1 MRAVLSS
8 FSLWVLVALCLGS
21 SAAQAAEP
29 TDATLDI
36 IQYKAPPGWKQV
48 DGATGRLYT
57 SPDSNFSQQAAIV
70 LSLSPP
76 QDRLDLRAAFDTF
89 VKQMTQSGKVV
100 QAGDVAAKKTRQGF
114 DALAQTLTTEAN
126 GQHVYLRVIGANVR
140 NRLVTISYIAGP
152 TKPYYEQHMAEFD
165 DLLRSVSFAAGGG
178 ALAAAPGNPNGEAE
192 FAALEKEKQQLLTRL
207 AQIDA
212 RQRQIKGGAGPANG
226 AVAPAA
232 TMGVPVRDEAAAI
245 AQLAEQF
252 NKTVDQ
258 RRKPHRVVGDILT
271 LDGKPIPNV
280 TTAVVAVVGT
290 TITGGERTGYS
301 MEVDKSGHFEMKV
314 PDGVYRVTPRVVVT
328 VNGHQIPADL
338 VPVDGRVAR
347 AELSSADG
355 IVADFR
361 LVLGML
367 KPGLAGGSPDSYFGG
382 IVSVEDPDYS
392 DHAARV
398 IRRHPGGKIR
408 VTFAPITPAVDGTKL
423 EPFAVD
429 ADAQAAAY
437 GTERIGRI
445 PMAAYRVSAAVAM
458 PDGKLIPLGCSLK
471 FNQDFMTAVDLNW
484 TVPYEGSVLRDA
496 VKLYVT
502 E

>member
-1 MRAVLSS
+1 MPAGLQRLSS
-8 FSLWVLVALCLGS
+8 WFRVICGVAALAWADVRVA
-21 SAAQAAEP
+21 SAA
-29 TDATLDI
+29 DA
-36 IQYKAPPGWKQV
+36 
-48 DGATGRLYT
+48 
-57 SPDSNFSQQAAIV
+57 PDSTMDIVQYRAPAGWSPTNANDPARRIYTAPDANATQQAVIM
-70 LSLSPP
+70 LTLSPQ
-76 QDRLDLRAAFDTF
+76 QDKLDLRTAFDGVT
-89 VKQMTQSGKVV
+89 KELTRSGKITQSS
-100 QAGDVAAKKTRQGF
+100 DVSSSKTRQGF
-114 DALAQTLTTEAN
+114 EAMSQTTTVQAENGARLYVRLVCASVNNRLAAFCYVASPQATYDKHLAEMDALL
-126 GQHVYLRVIGANVR
+126 G
-140 NRLVTISYIAGP
+140 
-152 TKPYYEQHMAEFD
+152 
-165 DLLRSVSFAAGGG
+165 SVNFTAAKG
-178 ALAAAPGNPNGEAE
+178 AAAP
-192 FAALEKEKQQLLTRL
+192 
-207 AQIDA
+207 
-212 RQRQIKGGAGPANG
+212 
-226 AVAPAA
+226 AVAG
-232 TMGVPVRDEAAAI
+232 GVPIRDEAAVI
-245 AQLAEQF
+245 AQAVAQF
-252 NKTVDQ
+252 NKTANQ
-258 RRKPHRVVGDILT
+258 RRKPHTILGDILT